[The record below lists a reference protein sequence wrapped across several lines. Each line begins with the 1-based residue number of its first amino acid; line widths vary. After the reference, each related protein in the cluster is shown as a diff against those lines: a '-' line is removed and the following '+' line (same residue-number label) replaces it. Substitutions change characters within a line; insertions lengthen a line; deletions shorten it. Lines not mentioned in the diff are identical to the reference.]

1 MNTTDVQGTLREM
14 WETRP
19 ARPRQDRQVAG
30 VASAI
35 ARRYDIDPTLVRIGF
50 VVATFTGIGAA
61 LYIAGWIM
69 LPEERSNPANPV
81 RRRSPRPIL
90 VIGVGIAAAASLA
103 SIFGG
108 DFHGGGVLGALIVLG
123 LLFLLHRSRSERGLA
138 AAHTT
143 GLTAGSNAP
152 GSNAGGSGAA
162 ASSIGGVSL
171 TKDASGPGITDAAGV
186 PVSPPAWDPL
196 GAAPFAWDLPE
207 PSTPPPAPAPRRPP
221 VTPVTL
227 GVALLA
233 GAVTAGILL
242 LAGAFTL
249 ANLPVVFGVTL
260 AVLGLGLLVGA
271 FLRTGR
277 GLIPFAL
284 LLIVMTW
291 SLLAAPVDRWRDGEV
306 GDLQAAPTTVAAL
319 APKYERSAGEID
331 LDLRNL
337 DLTLPPGAP
346 DPGPVRTSIS
356 MGAGDVQI
364 RVPENADVTFHGS
377 AGVGSVSFDDR
388 SDAGP
393 GTELRVT
400 EDLGAD
406 GVRSGRLLV
415 LDVEAGAGNVEVHRD

>member
-1 MNTTDVQGTLREM
+1 
-14 WETRP
+14 
-19 ARPRQDRQVAG
+19 
-30 VASAI
+30 
-35 ARRYDIDPTLVRIGF
+35 
-50 VVATFTGIGAA
+50 
-61 LYIAGWIM
+61 
-69 LPEERSNPANPV
+69 
-81 RRRSPRPIL
+81 
-90 VIGVGIAAAASLA
+90 
-103 SIFGG
+103 
-108 DFHGGGVLGALIVLG
+108 
-123 LLFLLHRSRSERGLA
+123 
-138 AAHTT
+138 
-143 GLTAGSNAP
+143 
-152 GSNAGGSGAA
+152 
-162 ASSIGGVSL
+162 
-171 TKDASGPGITDAAGV
+171 
-186 PVSPPAWDPL
+186 
-196 GAAPFAWDLPE
+196 
-207 PSTPPPAPAPRRPP
+207 
-221 VTPVTL
+221 
-227 GVALLA
+227 VALLA

-249 ANLPVVFGVTL
+249 ANLPVVFGVAL

-337 DLTLPPGAP
+337 DLTLPAGSP

-364 RVPENADVTFHGS
+364 RVPENADVTFNGS

-388 SDAGP
+388 NEAGP

-415 LDVEAGAGNVEVHRD
+415 LDVEAGAGNVEVHRG